1 MFLQIEGLTKRYGDT
16 AVVDAMDLGVERGT
30 ICCLLG
36 PSGCGKTTTLRMV
49 GGYLAPD
56 AGTVEVDGT
65 DIVGLPPEE
74 RPVST
79 VFQSYALFPHMT
91 VLENVAYGLKCHG
104 MDRTARRAE
113 ARSMLASV
121 AMGELAD
128 AYPAQLSGGQQQRV
142 ALARSLVLKP
152 KVLLLDEPLSNLD
165 TGLREAM
172 RREIRT
178 IQRDFDLTMLF
189 VTHDQREA
197 MALGDTVA
205 VMDGGRILQQGTPEE
220 VYLHPADEFCARFLG
235 PVNELPGPDGPVFA
249 RIEDV
254 AGVDRGPWEGTVE
267 SCTFLGDELSYTV
280 SVSGHPITIR
290 SQNREHLTVG
300 SSVFLDIAHRLTWK
314 GTAS

>member
-152 KVLLLDEPLSNLD
+152 KVLLLVERLSNLD
-165 TGLREAM
+165 TGRREAR

-235 PVNELPGPDGPVFA
+235 PVNELPGPDGAVFA

-254 AGVDRGPWEGTVE
+254 AVVDRGPWEGTVE

>member
-128 AYPAQLSGGQQQRV
+128 A
-142 ALARSLVLKP
+142 RS
-152 KVLLLDEPLSNLD
+152 EEHTS
-165 TGLREAM
+165 E
-172 RREIRT
+172 
-178 IQRDFDLTMLF
+178 
-189 VTHDQREA
+189 
-197 MALGDTVA
+197 
-205 VMDGGRILQQGTPEE
+205 LQSP
-220 VYLHPADEFCARFLG
+220 R
-235 PVNELPGPDGPVFA
+235 
-249 RIEDV
+249 
-254 AGVDRGPWEGTVE
+254 
-267 SCTFLGDELSYTV
+267 
-280 SVSGHPITIR
+280 
-290 SQNREHLTVG
+290 
-300 SSVFLDIAHRLTWK
+300 
-314 GTAS
+314 